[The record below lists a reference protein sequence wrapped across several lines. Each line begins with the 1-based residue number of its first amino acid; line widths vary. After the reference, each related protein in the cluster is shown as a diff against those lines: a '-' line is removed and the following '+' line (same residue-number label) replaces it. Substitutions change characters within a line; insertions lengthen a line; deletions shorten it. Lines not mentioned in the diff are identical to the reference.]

1 MMAIFC
7 NREIMDAIKGI
18 DLPKEKTGII
28 NYINKNSNISE
39 ASKIALNK
47 LDDKV
52 YNSTDEICENV
63 KIICDLEVRAALEEM
78 DLPADKNEILDYV
91 RFRNFS
97 EFVVQSLE
105 NLPDGYTFND
115 ISDICSEI

>member
-1 MMAIFC
+1 MAIFC
-7 NREIMDAIKGI
+7 NTEIMGAIKEI
-18 DLPKEKTGII
+18 KLPKEKSEILD
-28 NYINKNSNISE
+28 YIDKNSDISE

-52 YNSTDEICENV
+52 CSSTDEICENI
-63 KIICDLEVRAALEEM
+63 KIVCDLEVRNALAEM

-115 ISDICSEI
+115 ISDICSEL

>member
-1 MMAIFC
+1 MAIFC
-7 NREIMDAIKGI
+7 NSEILGALKDIN
-18 DLPKEKTGII
+18 LPRAKSEII

-52 YNSTDEICENV
+52 YNSTDEICENI
-63 KIICDLEVRAALEEM
+63 KIICDLEIRDALAEM
-78 DLPADKNEILDYV
+78 DFPADRNEILDYV

-105 NLPDGYTFND
+105 NLPDGYTFNN
-115 ISDICSEI
+115 ISDICSEL

>member
-1 MMAIFC
+1 MAIFC
-7 NREIMDAIKGI
+7 NSEIMGAIKGI
-18 DLPKEKTGII
+18 KLPKEKSEII
-28 NYINKNSNISE
+28 NYIDKNSSISE

-52 YNSTDEICENV
+52 YSSTDEICKNI
-63 KIICDLEVRAALEEM
+63 KIVCDIEVRDALAVM
-78 DLPADKNEILDYV
+78 DLPADKNDILDYV

-105 NLPDGYTFND
+105 NLPDGITFNN
-115 ISDICSEI
+115 ISDICSEL

>member
-1 MMAIFC
+1 MAIFC
-7 NREIMDAIKGI
+7 NNEIMNAIKGI
-18 DLPKEKTGII
+18 KLPRKKLEII
-28 NYINKNSNISE
+28 NYINENSNISE

-52 YNSTDEICENV
+52 YNSTDEICENI
-63 KIICDLEVRAALEEM
+63 KIVCDLEVRDALSEM
-78 DLPADKNEILDYV
+78 NFPADKNEILDYA

-115 ISDICSEI
+115 ISDICSEL